1 MNSTDQIIFLFAI
14 LLIAGIITTRFS
26 ARLGVPSLILYIAVG
41 MFLNNFIYFDNASL
55 AQLGAMMALVV
66 ILFEGGMQTRW
77 EDVRPVLIPSISLA
91 TVGVLLTS
99 LSIGVLAK
107 LILDI
112 TWLEGLLFGA
122 IVGSTDAAA
131 VFAVLGDKNIKPR
144 LKTTLEAESGSN
156 DPMAVFL
163 TISFIQLIQM
173 PDMNFLGVFL
183 SFFWQ
188 MGFGLAMGILMG
200 KLAVWSINKIN
211 FDTSGLYPVLALGFA
226 VFTYGSTALLKGS
239 GIVAVYVAGLVV
251 GNADLTFRQPIVRFH
266 EGFAWMSQIL
276 LFTLLGLLVFPNELF
291 QVTWQG
297 IVISALLIFVARPI
311 AVFIS
316 TTKMGFSLR
325 DKTLISW
332 SGLRGAVPVVLATY
346 PLVAGLENS
355 SLIFNVVFFV
365 VLTSALIQ
373 GSTIS
378 YLANLLGLTAGE
390 KVTPTH
396 TLELVSMGKTNTE
409 IMEIIIKEESN
420 ALNREVQDLNLP
432 KDVLIAAII
441 RNDKVITPY
450 GGTKILLGDILYVM
464 VHKTKRESV
473 KKVFLP
479 QKDPKNRSK
488 DRRSVA
494 ANLNKA

>member
-1 MNSTDQIIFLFAI
+1 MSIVTDKIIFLFAV
-14 LLIAGIITTRFS
+14 LLIVGIITTRFS
-26 ARLGVPSLILYIAVG
+26 ARLGVPSLILYVAVG

-55 AQLGAMMALVV
+55 AQLGAMMALIV

-77 EDVRPVLIPSISLA
+77 EQVRPVLLPSISLA
-91 TVGVLLTS
+91 TVGVLFTS
-99 LSIGVLAK
+99 LSIAVFAK
-107 LILDI
+107 YILDI

-173 PDMNFLGVFL
+173 PDMNVLGVVWG
-183 SFFWQ
+183 FFWQ
-188 MGFGLAMGILMG
+188 MGLGVVTGILMG

-211 FDTSGLYPVLALGFA
+211 FDTSGLYPILALGFA
-226 VFTYGSTALLKGS
+226 IFTYGSAALLHGS
-239 GIVAVYVAGLVV
+239 GILAVYVAGLWV
-251 GNADLTFRQPIVRFH
+251 GNADITFRQPILRFH

-276 LFTLLGLLVFPNELF
+276 LFTLLGLLVFPRELL

-297 IVISALLIFVARPI
+297 IIISALLIFVARPI
-311 AVFIS
+311 AVYIS
-316 TTKMGFSLR
+316 TLKMGYSLK
-325 DKTLISW
+325 DKIFVSW
-332 SGLRGAVPVVLATY
+332 SGLRGAVPIVLATY

-355 SLIFNVVFFV
+355 GLIFNVVFFV

-373 GSTIS
+373 GSTIPH
-378 YLANLLGLTAGE
+378 LANLLGLSAGE

-409 IMEIIIKEESN
+409 IMEILIKEESN
-420 ALNREVQDLNLP
+420 ALDREVQDLDLP
-432 KDVLIAAII
+432 NDVLIAAII
-441 RNDKVITPY
+441 RNDRVVTPY

-464 VHKTKRESV
+464 VSKAKRESV
-473 KKVFLP
+473 KKVFIP
-479 QKDPKNRSK
+479 RKRSSK
-488 DRRSVA
+488 RGA
-494 ANLNKA
+494 